1 VLWVTTSS
9 RDLAHRSPTFSLSW
23 RLSLWSSPQLRSGG
37 PSCVL
42 GVKGKV
48 LAIDLPHEL
57 RAKFNGLFE
66 LLFGLGL

>member
-1 VLWVTTSS
+1 VGDNLLPSSGASITNVLFVMATAS
-9 RDLAHRSPTFSLSW
+9 LVEPTM
-23 RLSLWSSPQLRSGG
+23 RSGG

-66 LLFGLGL
+66 LLFCLGL

>member
-1 VLWVTTSS
+1 MGDNL
-9 RDLAHRSPTFSLSW
+9 LPRSGASITQRSLC
-23 RLSLWSSPQLRSGG
+23 RGDCLSSPQLRSGG

-57 RAKFNGLFE
+57 CAKFNGLVE
-66 LLFGLGL
+66 LLFRLEL